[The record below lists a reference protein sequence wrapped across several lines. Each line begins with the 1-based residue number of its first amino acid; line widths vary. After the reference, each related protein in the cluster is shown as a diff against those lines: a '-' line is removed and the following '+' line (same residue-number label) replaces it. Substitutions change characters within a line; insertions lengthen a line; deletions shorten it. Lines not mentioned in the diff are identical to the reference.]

1 MHEVK
6 DDKASFP
13 VHTID
18 LDKAKVLIRPD
29 QAEGAKE
36 KNVIIGEPR
45 SKNVNGKVRTRE
57 VTMEKTPD
65 GEESLKIT
73 VKASR
78 PGGQESSSQD
88 TSRPAA
94 QARPVRPVAST
105 GLTGRLNRSDRLGK
119 KPTQNFQV

>member
-13 VHTID
+13 VHMID
-18 LDKAKVLIRPD
+18 LDKAKVLIRLE
-29 QAEGAKE
+29 QAEGAKG

-45 SKNVNGKVRTRE
+45 SKNVNDKVRASE

-65 GEESLKIT
+65 GEESLK
-73 VKASR
+73 
-78 PGGQESSSQD
+78 SSLSKLQGPEGKRVPHK
-88 TSRPAA
+88 TR
-94 QARPVRPVAST
+94 V
-105 GLTGRLNRSDRLGK
+105 GLLPRHDRSDRSGK